1 MYIDVSKFQGVID
14 WKKVAQNKE
23 KVTGVILRST
33 TKDGGLDY
41 QLINNYNGVLQN
53 MSDVKE
59 LSVYKFSY
67 AYNYADARIEAKRT
81 LDSLASVGVHFDMFY
96 LDLEKGDKAYTQKS
110 ADEVIHA
117 YRDELFMRGQLGKFA
132 LYINYDY
139 LKNVIHPSWRRE
151 RIWLARYNSFMGD
164 VFGANVVL
172 WQYTSTGKVNGISGN
187 VDCSKEV

>member
-14 WKKVAQNKE
+14 WSKVAKNSE

-41 QLINNYNGVLQN
+41 QIKANYKGVLQN

-67 AYNYADARIEAKRT
+67 TYNYADARIEAKRT
-81 LDSLASVGVHFDMFY
+81 LDSLASAGINYDYFY

-117 YRDELFMRGQLGKFA
+117 YRDELFMRGKLSRFG

-151 RIWLARYNSFMGD
+151 RLWLARYNSFMGD
-164 VFGANVVL
+164 TFGANVVL
-172 WQYTSTGKVNGISGN
+172 WQYTSTGKVNGINGN

>member
-53 MSDVKE
+53 MSDVDE

-67 AYNYADARIEAKRT
+67 AYDYASARVEAART
-81 LDSLASVGVHFDMFY
+81 LEALSNAGVHYDYFY
-96 LDLEKGDKAYTQKS
+96 LDLEKGDKEYTTNS
-110 ADEVIHA
+110 SDEVILA
-117 YRDELFMRGQLGKFA
+117 YRDELSARMNVSKLA
-132 LYINYDY
+132 LYFNYTY
-139 LKNVIHPSWRRE
+139 LKNIINPIWRKR
-151 RIWLARYNSFMGD
+151 RIWLARYNSSMGD
-164 VFGANVVL
+164 VFGANVKL
-172 WQYTSTGKVNGISGN
+172 WQYTSTGKVDGIKGN